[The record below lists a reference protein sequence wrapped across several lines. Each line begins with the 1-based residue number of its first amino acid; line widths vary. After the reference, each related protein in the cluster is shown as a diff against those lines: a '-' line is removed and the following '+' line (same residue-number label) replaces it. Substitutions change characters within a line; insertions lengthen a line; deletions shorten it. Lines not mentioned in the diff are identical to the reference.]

1 MLAIILRF
9 RCDLAR
15 LTRAWLVPLH
25 GLRRVA
31 HMGCGRI
38 TSLACACLLGT
49 SVRTRAQVPSHGVA
63 PEHRQPPISV
73 LSAQVFDDQ
82 SSAPLAAVHVSL
94 MGTAIRVVTDAEGRF
109 ELTAER
115 SADFVLSFKRL
126 GYQPASSVVSLT
138 LGDTTRLSF
147 FLRPVALTLDA
158 VNVAARGESRSARLA
173 GFDRRRA
180 HHINGDFITRAMI
193 EQQHT
198 SVTTN
203 LVRIIPGVT
212 VLDSSGT
219 MLLASM
225 RGGRPTDIR
234 VFKDMRGRTQ
244 VVKGLDIA
252 PCYLAIGIDGVLQE
266 WGFSIDQISPLDIE
280 GIEVYQG
287 PASIPRELMASQ
299 SDGYCGVV
307 MIWTRAGGR

>member
-1 MLAIILRF
+1 MR
-9 RCDLAR
+9 
-15 LTRAWLVPLH
+15 
-25 GLRRVA
+25 
-31 HMGCGRI
+31 CGRI
-38 TSLACACLLGT
+38 ASLTCACLLGT
-49 SVRTRAQVPSHGVA
+49 SAPTLAQLPPHGMTPA
-63 PEHRQPPISV
+63 HPQAPISV

-82 SSAPLAAVHVSL
+82 TSTPLAAVNVSL
-94 MGTAIRVVTDAEGRF
+94 MGTAIRLMTDARGRF

-115 SADFVLSFKRL
+115 SADFVLSLKRL

-147 FLRPVALTLDA
+147 FLRPAALTLDP

-180 HHINGDFITRAMI
+180 HHINGDFITRAVI

-198 SVTTN
+198 TVTTN

-219 MLLASM
+219 RLLASM
-225 RGGRPTDIR
+225 RGGRPTDRR
-234 VFKDMRGRTQ
+234 VIKDMAGRRQ
-244 VVKGLDIA
+244 IVDGFDLA